1 MYTVLIFLQS
11 SPAEPYAQKRFEHE
25 LIIIQFIS
33 FVVTTLHSNNCWSS
47 KAALVLA
54 VEKLVAHL

>member
-1 MYTVLIFLQS
+1 MASI
-11 SPAEPYAQKRFEHE
+11 PQKRFEHE

-47 KAALVLA
+47 KPALVLA
-54 VEKLVAHL
+54 VEMPGVKLVAHL